1 MLKSNLYL
9 ISKKMMA
16 KAFMIKEYF
25 IKENYIFH
33 LKYRSFNTI
42 SQSFLVMEIDWE
54 FFELLQIDFILGID

>member
-1 MLKSNLYL
+1 
-9 ISKKMMA
+9 MMA